1 MFGCISKQQ
10 QKNKHIETYNQKK
23 RKKGLGACV
32 GVAVIICSVKR
43 GDWCCFVLFLMLS

>member
-23 RKKGLGACV
+23 KKESKD
-32 GVAVIICSVKR
+32 SVR
-43 GDWCCFVLFLMLS
+43 AWV